1 MNTKYL
7 WTAVFVFIIGSGI
20 LLWAKKYFY
29 QDSSSSSDQQQ
40 NSTVAVT
47 DRASPVNKRRP
58 DFALTDLEGK
68 PRQTQEWDGKIL
80 IVNFWATWCPPCR
93 KEMPAFVELQKQY
106 AAQGVQ
112 FVGIAL
118 DDEDMVKDFA
128 ETLEINYPILIG
140 TKDSIATAK
149 AYGDHL
155 GALPFTVLVNRT
167 GIVVQ
172 LFPGEVEKQTLES
185 QIKKLL

>member
-7 WTAVFVFIIGSGI
+7 WAAVFVFIIGAGI
-20 LLWAKKYFY
+20 LLLVKKYFY
-29 QDSSSSSDQQQ
+29 QDSNPSGQQE
-40 NSTVAVT
+40 SAAVT
-47 DRASPVNKRRP
+47 VVDRASPINKRRP
-58 DFALTDLEGK
+58 DFALKDLEGNI
-68 PRQTQEWDGKIL
+68 RTVQEWDGKVL

-106 AAQGVQ
+106 GAQGVQ

-118 DDEDMVKDFA
+118 DDELMVKDFA

-140 TKDSIATAK
+140 TKDTIATAK

-155 GALPFTVLVNRT
+155 GALPFTALVNRK

-172 LFPGEVEKQTLES
+172 LFPGEVEKQSLES